1 MNDASG
7 IRLTL
12 LDSSVQPV
20 RRAGPDHVRHGH
32 DLANRSMARCYALAG
47 RALAVLMLAAALPII
62 LLTILLVRC
71 TSPGPAIY
79 RQVRLGASGRR
90 FVMYKIRTMV
100 ANAES
105 GCGPV
110 WARVNDPRVTRL
122 GRLLRTIGW
131 DELPQL
137 VNIVKGDMA
146 FVGPRPERPEIAQSL
161 AVDIPDYPR
170 RLAVRPGITG
180 LAQINLSADTHVDDV
195 CKKLHLDLEYIQ
207 GASPLLDARIVL
219 ATLPRL
225 AGVRGEWLLKL
236 LGVWRA
242 APSEPIVLQMRI
254 PASTRLLPARASIPL
269 NPRLE
274 ARPVVAARRRAA

>member
-1 MNDASG
+1 MNDTSG

-12 LDSSVQPV
+12 LDSSVQPI
-20 RRAGPDHVRHGH
+20 RRAGPDRVRRGD
-32 DLANRSMARCYALAG
+32 DLANRLKTYCYTLAG
-47 RALAVLMLAAALPII
+47 RALAALMLAAALPVI
-62 LLTILLVRC
+62 LLTIVLVRC

-105 GCGPV
+105 GCGAV

-122 GRLLRTIGW
+122 GRLLRSIGW

-137 VNIVKGDMA
+137 LNVVKGDMA

-161 AVDIPDYPR
+161 AADIPDYPH

-207 GASPLLDARIVL
+207 CASPLFDARIVL

-225 AGVRGEWLLKL
+225 AGVRGQWLLKL
-236 LGVWRA
+236 LGVWRP
-242 APSEPIVLQMRI
+242 APSEPVVLQMRI
-254 PASTRLLPARASIPL
+254 PSNAQPL
-269 NPRLE
+269 SSQAKAPQSARLE
-274 ARPVVAARRRAA
+274 AQPRVALRRRAA